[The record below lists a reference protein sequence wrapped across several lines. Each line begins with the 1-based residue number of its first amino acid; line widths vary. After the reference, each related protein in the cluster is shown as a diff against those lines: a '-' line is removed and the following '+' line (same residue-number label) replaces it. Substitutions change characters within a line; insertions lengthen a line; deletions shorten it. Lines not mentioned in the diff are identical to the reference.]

1 MFLFLKGPVWCR
13 MEKELGFA
21 TVEDAVHYQ
30 LFLIHDSKDPEN
42 HQDILQQYIEKILA
56 HFAPIL
62 VSYIWQNES
71 FNLKYKPAKGKTI
84 ISNSVFMHTSNSTVT
99 SSSSLSTLQWMFWKM
114 RGGKWYSHCAS
125 GGVLH
130 SLFSQRNNMVI
141 VYVSNW
147 DSLKL
152 FKI

>member
-13 MEKELGFA
+13 MEKELGFV

-30 LFLIHDSKDPEN
+30 LFLIHESEDTEH
-42 HQDILQQYIEKILA
+42 HQDILQQYIERILA

-84 ISNSVFMHTSNSTVT
+84 TGISNSVFMHTSNSTVT
-99 SSSSLSTLQWMFWKM
+99 LSSSLSTLQWMFWKM
-114 RGGKWYSHCAS
+114 RGES
-125 GGVLH
+125 GILTVLVAV
-130 SLFSQRNNMVI
+130 FFTA
-141 VYVSNW
+141 YF
-147 DSLKL
+147 LKKQHGYCL
-152 FKI
+152 CFKLR